1 MVSLPALVASKRV
14 PSITRPLAY
23 SIASYSR
30 SLSSMASQQED
41 GPITTSI
48 RSKLSDLLNPTSFEI
63 INESSQHAH
72 HSAMRGVTSKET
84 HFRINVVSEAFGGKS
99 TIQRHRLIY
108 GALNEEFAAGLH
120 ALSLNT
126 KTPAEIAKEE

>member
-1 MVSLPALVASKRV
+1 
-14 PSITRPLAY
+14 
-23 SIASYSR
+23 
-30 SLSSMASQQED
+30 MASQQED

-48 RSKLSDLLNPTSFEI
+48 RSKLNDLLKPTSFEI
-63 INESSQHAH
+63 INDSSQHAH